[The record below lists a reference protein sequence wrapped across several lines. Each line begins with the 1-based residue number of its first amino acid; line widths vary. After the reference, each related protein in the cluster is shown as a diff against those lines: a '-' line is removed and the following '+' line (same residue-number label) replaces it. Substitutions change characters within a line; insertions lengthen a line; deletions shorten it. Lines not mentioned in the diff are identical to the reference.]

1 MKQKLDSLFWRFAE
15 EKFVYGGVY
24 PYYTELVFA
33 FADYVENA
41 GDDELRRLLP
51 GCRPSLLRKTVRRQ
65 MAPPPC
71 QNHDAS
77 LIRRRLW
84 TEIRLR

>member
-51 GCRPSLLRKTVRRQ
+51 GCCPSLLRKTVRRGT
-65 MAPPPC
+65 
-71 QNHDAS
+71 DKW
-77 LIRRRLW
+77 LRRHAKTMML
-84 TEIRLR
+84 L

>member
-51 GCRPSLLRKTVRRQ
+51 GCRPSLL
-65 MAPPPC
+65 A
-71 QNHDAS
+71 QNRSPQEPTNGSAAMPKP
-77 LIRRRLW
+77 
-84 TEIRLR
+84 